1 MLLNTWCIGRF
12 NAGTTVNAGDVYLL
26 TGDNLNALLHIVEI
40 QNGLV
45 TFQLR
50 GTTVHLV
57 NFIFL
62 GHESRS
68 LKANNLL
75 KKADTLP

>member
-62 GHESRS
+62 NMNSRS